1 MRPSP
6 GLIASAKEVFSRT
19 TVAAV
24 SGETRGGASKLV
36 RPALKRPH
44 GFAHSPSLPHA
55 QVRHASTTSAPGSW
69 RKSVEAF
76 VECVYGGTFKALR
89 SSVHARPGPY
99 TSSRLAAHPRPV
111 NARFTHSSPRPFPPR
126 THFGLT
132 PRPAFGHTS
141 ARMGLSSARQF
152 STGGFGV
159 WDNVVL
165 NVPLA
170 LRAAADR
177 ADEGIDGRKWK
188 RVKREIRRATRGGE
202 KGVGRMSAGFD
213 ARMEKREEFERYF
226 GVQEQVAEEK
236 QEEEKEE
243 KPVTLLLALDPD
255 FDLPLPLS
263 LSSSPD
269 FERLLSPSLLDSL
282 ASLSRAYSTHTHRLR
297 TIVNRLNAAGLLD
310 PSSGAYGSLAVLRPA
325 TDGVDE
331 EHKGRRVWR
340 VEFRDG
346 LVTLSRVKRVVLA
359 LDSPQP
365 SERGEVP
372 HWAEKVQ
379 RWTGR
384 NAVEAG
390 EGEWWWIVGG
400 REAAVEAEEEDVLA
414 STPPMPRSFLA
425 SPTSTSTSTPSY
437 PLSSSGDEDYAI
449 DAAAALTVAQ
459 TFVLPSPASLSCS
472 YSSSSLGEAED
483 AEDEEAVVWDL
494 STSLTETEPETNDLI
509 DPAAS
514 VWASTD
520 DISPIMSG
528 SGSTSAGSYED
539 ELRGFLSEVDGER
552 ERRFVEGMVFV

>member
-36 RPALKRPH
+36 RPAFKHPH
-44 GFAHSPSLPHA
+44 GFAHSTPHSHA
-55 QVRHASTTSAPGSW
+55 QVRYASTTAKSSW
-69 RKSVEAF
+69 RKSVEEF

-99 TSSRLAAHPRPV
+99 TSSRLTPHPRPV
-111 NARFTHSSPRPFPPR
+111 NARFTHSSPRPVPPR
-126 THFGLT
+126 THFGPL
-132 PRPAFGHTS
+132 PRPSLGHSST
-141 ARMGLSSARQF
+141 RMGLGTARQF

-177 ADEGIDGRKWK
+177 VDEGIDGRKWK
-188 RVKREIRRATRGGE
+188 RVKREIRRETRGQ
-202 KGVGRMSAGFD
+202 KGVGREPAGFD
-213 ARMEKREEFERYF
+213 ARREKREEFERYF
-226 GVQEQVAEEK
+226 GVQEEQVAEER
-236 QEEEKEE
+236 EKEE
-243 KPVTLLLALDPD
+243 KPVTLILALDPD

-263 LSSSPD
+263 SSSSPEI
-269 FERLLSPSLLDSL
+269 ERLLSPSLLDSL
-282 ASLSRAYSTHTHRLR
+282 ASLSHAYSTHTHRLR

-310 PSSGAYGSLAVLRPA
+310 PSSGTHSSLAVLDPEA
-325 TDGVDE
+325 DGVDE
-331 EHKGRRVWR
+331 EPEGRRVWR

-346 LVTLSRVKRVVLA
+346 LVTRSRVERVVRG
-359 LDSPQP
+359 
-365 SERGEVP
+365 SEAESREREGEVP

-390 EGEWWWIVGG
+390 EGEWWWLVGG
-400 REAAVEAEEEDVLA
+400 AKPQAVVEPEEEDVLA
-414 STPPMPRSFLA
+414 STPPLPGSLLA
-425 SPTSTSTSTPSY
+425 SPTLASTPSY
-437 PLSSSGDEDYAI
+437 PLSSSGDGEDYAI
-449 DAAAALTVAQ
+449 DAGAALAVAQ
-459 TFVLPSPASLSCS
+459 TFVLPSPGSLSFS
-472 YSSSSLGEAED
+472 DSSSSSSSGEAED
-483 AEDEEAVVWDL
+483 TEDEEAVVWDL
-494 STSLTETEPETNDLI
+494 STSLTETEPETNDLT

-520 DISPIMSG
+520 DARTSSG
-528 SGSTSAGSYED
+528 SALSYED
-539 ELRGFLSEVDGER
+539 ELRGFLSEVEGER
-552 ERRFVEGMVFV
+552 ERRFVEGMVSV